1 MTNGLGGGGLMWTAV
16 PGSKVM
22 SLLLDFVFSDQHPEL
37 GLIQGNRSLFGDY
50 VADRYRSE
58 LSSWDVAVPAYTI
71 KPGQNSYKI
80 ASSWSR
86 KLVHR
91 KMGKIVGNGAT
102 YKLTQKNKAAN
113 PGDERIGLSQKE
125 IEDAEA
131 TRTPGARKFCLAR
144 KSPLMLIH
152 LVDVSGTEP
161 APDFTSQVVATL
173 SFCMP
178 NTKLRPMPRKYQV
191 NAVYRQQMLELTQEQ
206 EDDEQWLEEGDN
218 D

>member
-1 MTNGLGGGGLMWTAV
+1 
-16 PGSKVM
+16 M
-22 SLLLDFVFSDQHPEL
+22 SLLLEFVFSDEHPEL
-37 GLIQGNRSLFGDY
+37 GLIQGNRSLFADY
-50 VADRYRSE
+50 VADRYKSE
-58 LSSWDVAVPAYTI
+58 LSSWDVAVPAYAI

-91 KMGKIVGNGAT
+91 KRGKIVGNGTT

-113 PGDERIGLSQKE
+113 PGDERIGLSREE
-125 IEDAEA
+125 IEGAEA
-131 TRTPGARKFCLAR
+131 TGDPGARKFCLAR

-152 LVDVSGTEP
+152 LVDVSGTKP

-178 NTKLRPMPRKYQV
+178 DTNVPPVPRKYQV
-191 NAVYRQQMLELTQEQ
+191 NVVYSQQMLELTQEP
-206 EDDEQWLEEGDN
+206 EDDEQMLDEVEN